1 MFWRFIYC
9 REAQCHNNGMHIK
22 NPNTPNPIFRA
33 NFRIIKCKEIENGHV
48 VSLVKRQ
55 KISLAEETF

>member
-1 MFWRFIYC
+1 
-9 REAQCHNNGMHIK
+9 MHIK
-22 NPNTPNPIFRA
+22 NPNTPNPMFCA
-33 NFRIIKCKEIENGHV
+33 NLAIIKCIEIENGHV

>member
-1 MFWRFIYC
+1 
-9 REAQCHNNGMHIK
+9 MHIK
-22 NPNTPNPIFRA
+22 NPNTPNPIFCA
-33 NFRIIKCKEIENGHV
+33 NLTIIKCIEIENGHV